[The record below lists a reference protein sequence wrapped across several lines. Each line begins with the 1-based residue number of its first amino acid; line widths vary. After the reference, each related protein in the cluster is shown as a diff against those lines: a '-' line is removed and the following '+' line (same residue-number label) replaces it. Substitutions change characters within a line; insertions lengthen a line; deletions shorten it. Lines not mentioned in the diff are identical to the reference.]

1 MKDAAINGM
10 VTEVSAQQEA
20 AIEPCLQQDVLLD
33 YKFLQ
38 SLRRLTRA
46 VAHDYN
52 NIFTGLAGQITLLE
66 QSDQLADGT
75 SRQKLT
81 TDLIDHG
88 VNRTAIIQEFARPS
102 ASDEQQ
108 VHSLR
113 RVVEQTVTALKVC
126 SRVHRFTVQWPDE
139 SVRLACRFKDMV
151 LALFYLGENG
161 VDAMAGGGTLRI
173 AVNVSSGHDGGR
185 WVDISFHDT
194 GAGIG
199 AAVRDRS
206 FAPFVSSN
214 KQVPPG
220 GLGLY
225 AARTIVRRHGGDLS
239 ITDVAGGTVATVTM
253 PCHDRLT
260 VVRDVGPEAGA
271 GFAATGPPERQV
283 FFVVEDDEA
292 MRDLIVTGLQRR
304 GHVVLCT
311 ETAAEALEEY
321 SLVHDTVT
329 VLLID
334 VGLTDADGFACARD
348 LLAISGRPRVLFMS
362 GEEPDGDLP
371 IAGAGFLK
379 KPFTIKQI
387 EEVLRYG
394 QPGRQ
399 G

>member
-1 MKDAAINGM
+1 MD
-10 VTEVSAQQEA
+10 SSDQQRP
-20 AIEPCLQQDVLLD
+20 AIEPHLQPDVLLD

-66 QSDQLADGT
+66 QSGQLANGT
-75 SRQKLT
+75 PRQKLT

-88 VNRTAIIQEFARPS
+88 VNRTAILHEFARPS
-102 ASDEQQ
+102 AAAEQQ

-113 RVVEQTVTALKVC
+113 RIVDQTVAALQVC
-126 SRVHRFTVQWPDE
+126 SRVHRFSVQWPDE

-173 AVNVSSGHDGGR
+173 VITVSSDHDSGR
-185 WVDISFHDT
+185 QVDISFRDT
-194 GAGIG
+194 GPGIA
-199 AAVRDRS
+199 AAVRDRL
-206 FAPFVSSN
+206 FAPFVSST
-214 KQVPPG
+214 KPAPPG

-225 AARTIVRRHGGDLS
+225 AARTIVRRYVGDLS
-239 ITDVAGGTVATVTM
+239 ITDAAGGGTVATVTL
-253 PCHDRLT
+253 PCHDPLG
-260 VVRDVGPEAGA
+260 DAGDAGPEAGV
-271 GFAATGPPERQV
+271 GSPATGPPDRQV

-304 GHVVLCT
+304 GHVVFCT

-321 SLVHDTVT
+321 PLVHDTVT

-334 VGLTDADGFACARD
+334 IGLSDADGFACARD

-362 GEEPDGDLP
+362 GDEPDGDLP
-371 IAGAGFLK
+371 ITGAGFLK
-379 KPFTIKQI
+379 KPFTIKHI
-387 EEVLRYG
+387 EEVLRHG

>member
-1 MKDAAINGM
+1 MDAA
-10 VTEVSAQQEA
+10 AQHRST
-20 AIEPCLQQDVLLD
+20 IEPHLQQDLLLD

-38 SLRRLTRA
+38 SLQRLARA

-66 QSDQLADGT
+66 QSGQLADGT

-88 VNRTAIIQEFARPS
+88 VNRTAIFHEFARPS
-102 ASDEQQ
+102 AAAEQQ

-113 RVVEQTVTALKVC
+113 RIVDQAVAAVQVC
-126 SRVHRFTVQWPDE
+126 SRLHRFSVQWPDE

-151 LALFYLGENG
+151 LALFYLGENA
-161 VDAMAGGGTLRI
+161 VEAMPGGGTLRI
-173 AVNVSSGHDGGR
+173 TITVGPGRDTGR
-185 WVDISFHDT
+185 WVGISFQDT
-194 GAGIG
+194 GAGI
-199 AAVRDRS
+199 AAGVRGRL
-206 FAPFVSSN
+206 FAPFVSGI
-214 KQVPPG
+214 KPAPPG

-225 AARTIVRRHGGDLS
+225 AARTIVRRHGGDLA
-239 ITDVAGGTVATVTM
+239 ITDAAGDGTVATVTL
-253 PCHDRLT
+253 PCHDPLADAGDT
-260 VVRDVGPEAGA
+260 GTEAGVPSPV
-271 GFAATGPPERQV
+271 TGLSDRQV
-283 FFVVEDDEA
+283 FFVVEDDEG

-304 GHVVLCT
+304 GHVVFCT

-321 SLVHDTVT
+321 PLVHDTIT

-334 VGLTDADGFACARD
+334 IGLTDADGFACARD
-348 LLAISGRPRVLFMS
+348 LLAISDRPRVLFMS
-362 GEEPDGDLP
+362 GDEPDGDLP

-379 KPFTIKQI
+379 KPFTIKHI
-387 EEVLRYG
+387 EEVLRHG

>member
-1 MKDAAINGM
+1 MD
-10 VTEVSAQQEA
+10 SCAQHRST
-20 AIEPCLQQDVLLD
+20 IEPHLQQDVLLD

-38 SLRRLTRA
+38 SLRRLARS

-52 NIFTGLAGQITLLE
+52 NIFTGLAGQISLLE
-66 QSDQLADGT
+66 QSGQLANGT

-88 VNRTAIIQEFARPS
+88 VNRTAIFHEFARPS
-102 ASDEQQ
+102 AAAEQQ

-113 RVVEQTVTALKVC
+113 RIVDQAVAALQLC
-126 SRVHRFTVQWPDE
+126 SRLHRFSVQWPDE
-139 SVRLACRFKDMV
+139 SVRLACRFKYIV

-161 VDAMAGGGTLRI
+161 VEAMSGGGTLQI
-173 AVNVSSGHDGGR
+173 TITVGSGRGTGR
-185 WVDISFHDT
+185 RVDISFQDA
-194 GAGIG
+194 GAGIA
-199 AAVRDRS
+199 AAVRGRL
-206 FAPFVSSN
+206 FAPFVSGI
-214 KQVPPG
+214 KPAPPG

-225 AARTIVRRHGGDLS
+225 AARTIVRRHGGDVS
-239 ITDVAGGTVATVTM
+239 ITDAAGDGTVATITL
-253 PCHDRLT
+253 PCHDPPADAGDT
-260 VVRDVGPEAGA
+260 GSEAAMASPG
-271 GFAATGPPERQV
+271 TGPPGHQV
-283 FFVVEDDEA
+283 FFVVEDDEG

-304 GHVVLCT
+304 GHVVFCT

-321 SLVHDTVT
+321 PLVHDTVT

-348 LLAISGRPRVLFMS
+348 LLAISDHPRVLFMS
-362 GEEPDGDLP
+362 GDEPDGDLP

-379 KPFTIKQI
+379 KPFTIKHI
-387 EEVLRYG
+387 EEVLRHG